1 MLGYEGSVDWKSPT
15 TRIMPQGFDGLLLPE
30 KYVDSPLINKYPHP
44 RIRVIEFNHI
54 KAAIGKNA
62 NDEDAVPLEEA
73 YKRLRQAAKDMFD
86 IQMVD
91 QPKATYKVEF
101 QELSQTEEYKEYK
114 ILQRVWM
121 GILLQLNMRKTVLI
135 FKQKSLRINMIQ
147 LKGIYQCNHW

>member
-30 KYVDSPLINKYPHP
+30 KYVDSPLIHKYPHP

-54 KAAIGKNA
+54 KATIGKNA
-62 NDEDAVPLEEA
+62 NDEDALPVEEA
-73 YKRLRQAAKDMFD
+73 YNRLRQAAKAMFD

-121 GILLQLNMRKTVLI
+121 GDIVTVKHEEDGI
-135 FKQKSLRINMIQ
+135 DIQ
-147 LKGIYQCNHW
+147 AKVIAYKYDPIKRNISM

>member
-1 MLGYEGSVDWKSPT
+1 
-15 TRIMPQGFDGLLLPE
+15 
-30 KYVDSPLINKYPHP
+30 
-44 RIRVIEFNHI
+44 
-54 KAAIGKNA
+54 
-62 NDEDAVPLEEA
+62 
-73 YKRLRQAAKDMFD
+73 MFD